1 MTSKSTS
8 SFLSLFESA
17 HLSCPAS
24 NSQVMSAANNQ
35 CAMNVDSV
43 CIKQVTPQQAMA
55 AGPGGSCGGAPVTRL
70 FFSASVPY
78 STTGQAVLP
87 LAQARMLP
95 GI

>member
-1 MTSKSTS
+1 MASKYS
-8 SFLSLFESA
+8 SLFDTA
-17 HLSCPAS
+17 HLACPAS

-43 CIKQVTPQQAMA
+43 CIKQVTPQQALA
-55 AGPGGSCGGAPVTRL
+55 AGPMGSCGGGPPVTRL